1 MTDILCKWL
10 NDELSI
16 TQQVDQVT
24 FAREFASGYL
34 IGEVLNKYQ
43 LQNDFDQFS
52 QSKTADSKLNNFT
65 RIEPVLHLLGIPFDT
80 NVARDVMTEKHGVAT
95 RLMYQLYVALNNK
108 KKANLTGV
116 AMETMRPAAP
126 AKLNAVESGIYKERL
141 KHATPRQTDL
151 NLEALVQT
159 FHEKQIE
166 MEQVAFADRFREQE
180 RIKQQQQDQRR
191 ALLARSQRLREKQ
204 SEIVAKI
211 QAATV
216 NIPKPPPEQTAKA
229 IQRRRE
235 LRRRRE
241 ATETVEAISQFEDK
255 MKMILPPS
263 KDDEGEVIDV
273 QYILTRDEDRLL
285 DAIELIKPASNDD
298 YIGKIRKR
306 LQEDESA
313 RAEREKRR
321 RKVLVDQMKAHEAQE
336 EARREEMLVNRLM
349 RQSQQERRI
358 AVQLLQARHEKE
370 VIRKNRII
378 REKQYE
384 DRRLKDFVDALNREA
399 EMARLAKLEYE
410 EQTKKDQELHD
421 KIAAERAEAR
431 YTKHYESCNEVVNQL
446 VDFACKVA
454 EYRELT
460 EKLVPAKL
468 MRDWKSL
475 FVSGKPLYEQAPPPE
490 STEPSPEQILEEER
504 QALLDEGDFTE
515 YKTMTGEWQPPE
527 AGEVI
532 QPPKDNPIT
541 GHVIQRLFNMV
552 SPPTPPPPPP
562 EFPPFPIRAC
572 VLGKVFS
579 GKSSIVQQLA
589 KEHRL
594 QVLDVDTLVSEA
606 VQAHENGETM
616 AVQDKKKSN
625 KVKKEPEVEEKAP
638 ETSDQTPQPQ
648 GITINIRAPTGEG
661 SVTLPETQPEVA
673 PTPSDNPTEEAPKTE
688 SDQTAPPATE
698 APPPEPT
705 PPSPV
710 KRTKSKGPKDKKQ
723 VPTPKA
729 KLGAKALKY
738 LKKGQPVDDQVIVD
752 ILIETIRW
760 IPEETGWII
769 DGFPTNLYQAKVLEK
784 ALTGFAAGDKKDDKT
799 GKMKRSNLVKDPRPP
814 PPPAEPASGLD
825 VVVSF
830 DVPDELCLK
839 RAAGRLYGVQANEQY
854 HQEFNPPPEGS
865 MTGVGKQEL
874 VVPVQDKSHDQ
885 DQIQQRI
892 TKYLDSWP
900 KVEKWY
906 NKFGVLAHVDASA
919 EMRTVYLEVEKV
931 LEDTLAKLQGIG
943 QEPEPAPLEPVEE
956 KKEEPPAPP
965 PEPPKE
971 EPPVEEKTSRS
982 SSRKG
987 SGKKSRPSS
996 SRSKSPKSPKDKDK
1010 KGRDKSSSPKRSA
1023 SSKKSEAG
1031 SKKGSRGSS
1040 PKSKKGSGKK
1050 GKTPEPEPEPEPQEP
1065 TGPPPPEPG
1074 SEEWEFVDLPLEK
1087 ELAEVLA
1094 KYWEN
1099 VEKTY
1104 VGNSKYVFRK
1114 LREER
1119 ENIYRYFYQIKKDYL
1134 SYLRRPDNK
1143 QVYVNQ
1149 WQKEYN
1155 DVPDDMREDEETK
1168 AELHQRVD
1176 DLRVKLWDICD
1187 ERKAQAEKERQAI
1200 IDDGW
1205 LDDHLGLLSNFYLT
1219 QMQAEVDRYQD
1230 TVRMLKDYYKGMDGH
1245 YPEELNANFAR
1256 LPLIELPVER
1266 AESPDKSES
1275 ETASN
1280 PPPAEE
1286 RRDSAKSDRP
1296 KSSRSKSGRSKSP
1309 KSPKERKSR
1318 TPSAKKR
1325 DKSKEKKESTEQV
1338 PTDETGKKKIPLVPR
1353 RPVSPDPDSKA
1364 AGAGKDKKDKKPGKK
1379 DDGGTESPAP
1389 PMDPD
1394 EKLLFDGYQSGVN
1407 ALATILQSEFA
1418 AKEAEEEA
1426 ERKREEEM
1434 EREKAAAA
1442 QKAAAGNKKGGKKG
1456 KSRSPS
1462 PKKKKDDSAS
1472 TPTPPSSEEM
1482 SEEERLKKKQKER
1495 MREEYYF
1502 AIQGEETAAKKRLE
1516 LIKVHGI
1523 GVLQDLKAKA
1533 DNTYKE
1539 MNDWLGARFL
1549 KEMESIDHMSETIR
1563 FAIEKRQKLK
1573 QELVLQ
1579 QEDFLVNTELKVL
1592 RSPSPAPPPV
1602 VEEVVTPEQ
1611 FSVSQLLNLYQQFT
1625 ATAPTGVMSKQSFV
1639 ETFENMVSVSFG
1651 MEQLPDIWMNISPQ
1665 QVQEIANGLSA
1676 NVEYVDW
1683 RRFLI
1688 AVAQPLPSPTQT
1700 ELLETLQKFREMDQK
1715 STGFVTREQYDRMD
1729 IWFGCKSSKGGEF
1742 DRSAKLK
1749 AALFDFF
1756 ADHSKT
1762 PPVMN
1767 YVSMLMY
1774 FSASS
1779 NSSEGFLRAL
1789 SVASGTHMPRLPR
1802 NEVRAPSRSDSN
1814 PDIVEDHSPSPP
1826 VPTDIPE
1833 DAINARVPLDAL
1845 YQVLHHGENAS
1856 GDSHRFS
1863 VSADPEDATSKEK
1876 LSSVYQELGSDN
1888 LEPLPYKVLVEHPL
1902 IQDVMAA
1909 CQTFKSLDIR
1919 GILNN
1924 PTQDMDIHSTKTME

>member
-10 NDELSI
+10 NDELTI
-16 TQQVDQVT
+16 TQQVDQVN

-108 KKANLTGV
+108 KKSNLTGV

-166 MEQVAFADRFREQE
+166 MEKVAFADRFREQE
-180 RIKQQQQDQRR
+180 RIKQQQQDQRKS
-191 ALLARSQRLREKQ
+191 LLARSQRLREKQ

-211 QAATV
+211 QERAATV

-235 LRRRRE
+235 LRRRKE
-241 ATETVEAISQFEDK
+241 AGETVDAITEFEEK

-263 KDDEGEVIDV
+263 KDDDGEAIDV

-446 VDFACKVA
+446 VDFTCKVA

-468 MRDWKSL
+468 MRDWTAL
-475 FVSGKPLYEQAPPPE
+475 FISGKPLYEQAPPPE

-504 QALLDEGDFTE
+504 QALLDEGDFSE

-527 AGEVI
+527 GSEVT
-532 QPPKDNPIT
+532 QPPRDNPIT

-572 VLGKVFS
+572 VVGKVFS
-579 GKSSIVQQLA
+579 GKSTIIQQLA

-594 QVLDVDTLVSEA
+594 KVLDVDALVSEA

-616 AVQDKKKSN
+616 IVQ
-625 KVKKEPEVEEKAP
+625 EQETEEKVP
-638 ETSDQTPQPQ
+638 ESSPSDQPAESQ
-648 GITINIRAPTGEG
+648 AG
-661 SVTLPETQPEVA
+661 SVP
-673 PTPSDNPTEEAPKTE
+673 PSDTQTEETGPTAA
-688 SDQTAPPATE
+688 SDQTAPPPAITE
-698 APPPEPT
+698 APT
-705 PPSPV
+705 PAPASPV
-710 KRTKSKGPKDKKQ
+710 KRSKSKLKEKKQ
-723 VPTPKA
+723 VTDEPEPTPKA

-784 ALTGFAAGDKKDDKT
+784 ALTGFSAGDKKDDKSS
-799 GKMKRSNLVKDPRPP
+799 GKMKRSNLVKDPRPT
-814 PPPAEPASGLD
+814 PPPADPASGLD
-825 VVVSF
+825 VVINF
-830 DVPDELCLK
+830 EVPDELCLK
-839 RAAGRLYGVQANEQY
+839 RSAGRLLALQANEQY
-854 HQEFNPPPEGS
+854 HQEFKPPPEGS
-865 MTGVGKQEL
+865 MTGVGRQEQ
-874 VVPVQDKSHDQ
+874 VIPVQDMSHDQ

-892 TKYLDSWP
+892 TRYLDSWP
-900 KVEKWY
+900 KIEKWY
-906 NKFGVLAHVDASA
+906 NKFGVLTTVDAA
-919 EMRTVYLEVEKV
+919 QGMQTVYLEVEKI

-943 QEPEPAPLEPVEE
+943 QEPEPVPEPLVEE
-956 KKEEPPAPP
+956 KKEEPPPPP

-971 EPPVEEKTSRS
+971 EAPPEEKGSRS

-996 SRSKSPKSPKDKDK
+996 SRSKSPKDK
-1010 KGRDKSSSPKRSA
+1010 KGRDKSGSPKRSA

-1040 PKSKKGSGKK
+1040 PKSKKSSGKK
-1050 GKTPEPEPEPEPQEP
+1050 RKTPEPEPEPEPQEP

-1087 ELAEVLA
+1087 DLAEVLA

-1104 VGNSKYVFRK
+1104 VGNSKHVFRK
-1114 LREER
+1114 LRDER

-1134 SYLRRPDNK
+1134 AYLRRPDNK

-1155 DVPDDMREDEETK
+1155 EVPDDMRDDEETK

-1205 LDDHLGLLSNFYLT
+1205 LDDHLGLLSNHYLT
-1219 QMQAEVDRYQD
+1219 QMQGEVDRYQD
-1230 TVRMLKDYYKGMDGH
+1230 TVRMLRDYYKGMDGH
-1245 YPEELNANFAR
+1245 YPEELNANYTR
-1256 LPLIELPVER
+1256 IPLIELPVER

-1286 RRDSAKSDRP
+1286 GRDSAKSDRP

-1309 KSPKERKSR
+1309 KSPKSPKERKSR
-1318 TPSAKKR
+1318 SPSAKKR
-1325 DKSKEKKESTEQV
+1325 DKSKEKKEAAEQT
-1338 PTDETGKKKIPLVPR
+1338 PADESGKKKIPLVPR

-1379 DDGGTESPAP
+1379 DDGGPESPAP

-1394 EKLLFDGYQSGVN
+1394 EKLLYDGFQSGTN
-1407 ALATILQSEFA
+1407 ALATILQNELA
-1418 AKEAEEEA
+1418 AREAEEEA
-1426 ERKREEEM
+1426 ERKRDEER

-1462 PKKKKDDSAS
+1462 PKKKKDDAAS
-1472 TPTPPSSEEM
+1472 TPTPSSTEEM
-1482 SEEERLKKKQKER
+1482 SEEEKQKKELRER
-1495 MREEYYF
+1495 MRQEYYF
-1502 AIQGEETAAKKRLE
+1502 AIQEEETAAKKRLE
-1516 LIKVHGI
+1516 LIKVQGI
-1523 GVLQDLKAKA
+1523 NVLQDLKSKA

-1539 MNDWLGARFL
+1539 MIDWLGARFL
-1549 KEMESIDHMSETIR
+1549 KEMESIDQMSEAIR

-1579 QEDFLVNTELKVL
+1579 QEDFLINTELKVL
-1592 RSPSPAPPPV
+1592 RSPSPEPPPV
-1602 VEEVVTPEQ
+1602 IQEVVLPEQ
-1611 FSVSQLLNLYQQFT
+1611 FTVSQLLNLYQQFT

-1639 ETFENMVSVSFG
+1639 ETFENMVSVAFG

-1676 NVEYVDW
+1676 NAEYVDW

-1688 AVAQPLPSPTQT
+1688 AIAQPLPSPTQT
-1700 ELLETLQKFREMDQK
+1700 ELLETLQKFKEMDQK
-1715 STGFVTREQYDRMD
+1715 STGCVTREQYDRMD
-1729 IWFGCKSSKGGEF
+1729 IWFGNQSSSSEEF
-1742 DRSAKLK
+1742 DRASKLK

-1767 YVSMLMY
+1767 YISMLMY
-1774 FSASS
+1774 FSASC
-1779 NSSEGFLRAL
+1779 NANEGFLRAL

-1802 NEVRAPSRSDSN
+1802 PDTRAMSRSDSN
-1814 PDIVEDHSPSPP
+1814 PDIMEDHSPSPP

-1833 DAINARVPLDAL
+1833 DAVNAKVPLDAL

-1863 VSADPEDATSKEK
+1863 VSADPEDATSREK

-1888 LEPLPYKVLVEHPL
+1888 VEPLPFKVLVEHPL

-1909 CQTFKSLDIR
+1909 CQTYKALDIR

-1924 PTQDMDIHSTKTME
+1924 PAPDIDIHSTKTME

>member
-10 NDELSI
+10 NDELTI
-16 TQQVDQVT
+16 TQQVDQVN

-108 KKANLTGV
+108 KKSNLTGV

-166 MEQVAFADRFREQE
+166 MEKVAFADRFREQE
-180 RIKQQQQDQRR
+180 RIKQQQQDQRKS
-191 ALLARSQRLREKQ
+191 LLARSQRLREKQ

-235 LRRRRE
+235 LRRRKE
-241 ATETVEAISQFEDK
+241 AGETVDAITEFEEK

-263 KDDEGEVIDV
+263 KDDDGEAIDV

-446 VDFACKVA
+446 VDFTCKVA

-468 MRDWKSL
+468 MRDWTAL
-475 FVSGKPLYEQAPPPE
+475 FISGKPLYEQAPPPE

-504 QALLDEGDFTE
+504 QALLDEGDFSE

-527 AGEVI
+527 GSEVT
-532 QPPKDNPIT
+532 QPPRDNPIT

-572 VLGKVFS
+572 VVGKVFS
-579 GKSSIVQQLA
+579 GKSTIIQQLA

-594 QVLDVDTLVSEA
+594 KVLDVDALVSEA

-616 AVQDKKKSN
+616 IVQDKKTKSN
-625 KVKKEPEVEEKAP
+625 KVKKVSTLILLVPYI
-638 ETSDQTPQPQ
+638 TTYHQLHRSDLKKSQ
-648 GITINIRAPTGEG
+648 AG
-661 SVTLPETQPEVA
+661 SVP
-673 PTPSDNPTEEAPKTE
+673 PSDTQTEETGPTAA
-688 SDQTAPPATE
+688 SDQTAPPPAITE
-698 APPPEPT
+698 APT
-705 PPSPV
+705 PAPASPV
-710 KRTKSKGPKDKKQ
+710 KRSKSKLKEKKQ

-784 ALTGFAAGDKKDDKT
+784 ALTGFSAGDKKDDKSS
-799 GKMKRSNLVKDPRPP
+799 GKMKRSNLVKDPRPT
-814 PPPAEPASGLD
+814 PPPADPASGLD
-825 VVVSF
+825 VVINF
-830 DVPDELCLK
+830 EVPDELCLK
-839 RAAGRLYGVQANEQY
+839 RSAGRLLALQANEQY
-854 HQEFNPPPEGS
+854 HQEFKPPPEGS
-865 MTGVGKQEL
+865 MTGVGRQEQ
-874 VVPVQDKSHDQ
+874 VIPVQDMSHDQ

-892 TKYLDSWP
+892 TRYLDSWP
-900 KVEKWY
+900 KIEKWY
-906 NKFGVLAHVDASA
+906 NKFGVLTTVDAA
-919 EMRTVYLEVEKV
+919 QGMQTVYLEVEKI

-943 QEPEPAPLEPVEE
+943 QEPEPVPEPLVEE
-956 KKEEPPAPP
+956 KKEEPPPPP

-971 EPPVEEKTSRS
+971 EAPPEEKGSRS

-996 SRSKSPKSPKDKDK
+996 SRSKSPKDK
-1010 KGRDKSSSPKRSA
+1010 KGRDKSGSPKRSA

-1040 PKSKKGSGKK
+1040 PKSKKSSGKK
-1050 GKTPEPEPEPEPQEP
+1050 RKTPEPEPEPEPQEP

-1087 ELAEVLA
+1087 DLAEVLA

-1104 VGNSKYVFRK
+1104 VGNSKHVFRK
-1114 LREER
+1114 LRDER

-1134 SYLRRPDNK
+1134 AYLRRPDNK

-1149 WQKEYN
+1149 WQK
-1155 DVPDDMREDEETK
+1155 
-1168 AELHQRVD
+1168 
-1176 DLRVKLWDICD
+1176 
-1187 ERKAQAEKERQAI
+1187 
-1200 IDDGW
+1200 
-1205 LDDHLGLLSNFYLT
+1205 
-1219 QMQAEVDRYQD
+1219 
-1230 TVRMLKDYYKGMDGH
+1230 
-1245 YPEELNANFAR
+1245 
-1256 LPLIELPVER
+1256 LPVER

-1286 RRDSAKSDRP
+1286 GRDSAKSDRP

-1309 KSPKERKSR
+1309 KSPKSPKERKSR
-1318 TPSAKKR
+1318 SPSAKKR
-1325 DKSKEKKESTEQV
+1325 DKSKEKKEAAEQT
-1338 PTDETGKKKIPLVPR
+1338 PADESGKKKIPLVPR

-1379 DDGGTESPAP
+1379 DDGGPESPAP

-1394 EKLLFDGYQSGVN
+1394 EKLLYDGFQSGTN
-1407 ALATILQSEFA
+1407 ALATILQNELA
-1418 AKEAEEEA
+1418 AREAEEEA
-1426 ERKREEEM
+1426 ERKRDEER

-1462 PKKKKDDSAS
+1462 PKKKKDDAAS
-1472 TPTPPSSEEM
+1472 TPTPSSTEEM
-1482 SEEERLKKKQKER
+1482 SEEEKQKKELRER
-1495 MREEYYF
+1495 MRQEYYF
-1502 AIQGEETAAKKRLE
+1502 AIQEEETAAKKRLE
-1516 LIKVHGI
+1516 LIKVQGI
-1523 GVLQDLKAKA
+1523 NVLQDLKSKA

-1539 MNDWLGARFL
+1539 MIDWLGARFL
-1549 KEMESIDHMSETIR
+1549 KEMESIDQMSEAIR

-1579 QEDFLVNTELKVL
+1579 QEDFLINTELKVL
-1592 RSPSPAPPPV
+1592 RSPSPEPPPV
-1602 VEEVVTPEQ
+1602 IQEVVLPEQ
-1611 FSVSQLLNLYQQFT
+1611 FTVSQLLNLYQQFT

-1639 ETFENMVSVSFG
+1639 ETFENMVSVAFG

-1676 NVEYVDW
+1676 NAEYVDW

-1688 AVAQPLPSPTQT
+1688 AIAQPLPSPTQT
-1700 ELLETLQKFREMDQK
+1700 ELLETLQKFKEMDQK
-1715 STGFVTREQYDRMD
+1715 STGCVTREQYDRMD
-1729 IWFGCKSSKGGEF
+1729 IWFGNQSSSSEEF
-1742 DRSAKLK
+1742 DRASKLK

-1767 YVSMLMY
+1767 YISMLMY
-1774 FSASS
+1774 FSASC
-1779 NSSEGFLRAL
+1779 NANEGFLRAL

-1802 NEVRAPSRSDSN
+1802 PDTRAMSRSDSN
-1814 PDIVEDHSPSPP
+1814 PDIMEDHSPSPP

-1833 DAINARVPLDAL
+1833 DAVNAKVPLDAL

-1863 VSADPEDATSKEK
+1863 VSADPEDATSREK

-1888 LEPLPYKVLVEHPL
+1888 VEPLPFKVLVEHPL

-1909 CQTFKSLDIR
+1909 CQTYKALDIR

-1924 PTQDMDIHSTKTME
+1924 PAPDIDIHSTKTME

>member
-10 NDELSI
+10 NDELNI
-16 TQQVDQVT
+16 TQQVDQVN
-24 FAREFASGYL
+24 FAREFASGFL

-166 MEQVAFADRFREQE
+166 MEKVAFADRFREQE
-180 RIKQQQQDQRR
+180 RIKHQQQDQRR
-191 ALLARSQRLREKQ
+191 ALMARSQRLREKQ

-241 ATETVEAISQFEDK
+241 ATETVEAITQFEEK

-370 VIRKNRII
+370 IIRKNRII

-446 VDFACKVA
+446 VDFTCKVA

-460 EKLVPAKL
+460 EGLVPAKL
-468 MRDWKSL
+468 MRDWKAL
-475 FVSGKPLYEQAPPPE
+475 FVSGKPLYEQVPPPE

-504 QALLDEGDFTE
+504 QALLDEGDFSE

-527 AGEVI
+527 GSEVT
-532 QPPKDNPIT
+532 QPPRDNPIT

-572 VLGKVFS
+572 VVGKVFS
-579 GKSSIVQQLA
+579 GKSSVVAQLA

-594 QVLDVDTLVSEA
+594 RVLDVDTLVSEA

-625 KVKKEPEVEEKAP
+625 KVKKEPEAEEKVP
-638 ETSDQTPQPQ
+638 ELSTLDQPA

-661 SVTLPETQPEVA
+661 SNIV
-673 PTPSDNPTEEAPKTE
+673 PSESQTGSVPPSEPQTDEAPPKAEPQEETV
-688 SDQTAPPATE
+688 APPAPAV
-698 APPPEPT
+698 APDPAPA
-705 PPSPV
+705 SPI
-710 KRTKSKGPKDKKQ
+710 KRSKSKLKEKKQ

-738 LKKGQPVDDQVIVD
+738 LKKGQPIDDQVIVD
-752 ILIETIRW
+752 TLIETIRW
-760 IPEETGWII
+760 IPEDTGWII

-784 ALTGFAAGDKKDDKT
+784 ALTGFSAGEKKDDKSA
-799 GKMKRSNLVKDPRPP
+799 GKMKKSNLVKDPRPT
-814 PPPAEPASGLD
+814 PPPADPASGLD
-825 VVVSF
+825 VVINF
-830 DVPDELCLK
+830 EVPDDLCLK
-839 RAAGRLYGVQANEQY
+839 RSAGRLFGLQANEEY
-854 HQEFNPPPEGS
+854 HQEFKPPPEGS
-865 MTGVGKQEL
+865 MTGVGRQEQ
-874 VVPVQDKSHDQ
+874 VVPVQDQAHDQ

-892 TKYLDSWP
+892 TRYLDSWP
-900 KVEKWY
+900 KIEKWY
-906 NKFGVLAHVDASA
+906 NKFGVLTTVDASQ
-919 EMRTVYLEVEKV
+919 EMRTVYLEVEKI

-943 QEPEPAPLEPVEE
+943 QEPEPVPVQVEE
-956 KKEEPPAPP
+956 KKEEPPPPP

-971 EPPVEEKTSRS
+971 ETPPEEKSSRP

-996 SRSKSPKSPKDKDK
+996 SRSKSPKDKDK
-1010 KGRDKSSSPKRSA
+1010 KGRDKSGSPKRSA

-1050 GKTPEPEPEPEPQEP
+1050 RKTPEPEPEPEPQEP

-1074 SEEWEFVDLPLEK
+1074 SEEWDFVDLPLEK

-1099 VEKTY
+1099 VEQTY
-1104 VGNSKYVFRK
+1104 VGNSKHVFRK
-1114 LREER
+1114 LRDER
-1119 ENIYRYFYQIKKDYL
+1119 ENIYRYFFQIKKDYL

-1155 DVPDDMREDEETK
+1155 EVPDDMRDDEETK

-1205 LDDHLGLLSNFYLT
+1205 LDDHLGLLSNHYLT

-1245 YPEELNANFAR
+1245 YPEELNTNFSR
-1256 LPLIELPVER
+1256 IPLIELPVER

-1286 RRDSAKSDRP
+1286 GRDSAKSDRP

-1318 TPSAKKR
+1318 SPSAKKR
-1325 DKSKEKKESTEQV
+1325 DKSKEKKEPTEQTQV
-1338 PTDETGKKKIPLVPR
+1338 DESGKKKIPLVPR

-1364 AGAGKDKKDKKPGKK
+1364 AGASKDKKDKKPGKK
-1379 DDGGTESPAP
+1379 DDGGPESPAP

-1394 EKLLFDGYQSGVN
+1394 EKLLYDGFQSGAN
-1407 ALATILQSEFA
+1407 ALSTILQNEFA
-1418 AKEAEEEA
+1418 AREAEEEA
-1426 ERKREEEM
+1426 ERKREEER

-1442 QKAAAGNKKGGKKG
+1442 QKAAAGNKKGAKKG

-1462 PKKKKDDSAS
+1462 PKKKKDDAAS
-1472 TPTPPSSEEM
+1472 TPTPSQSEEL
-1482 SEEERLKKKQKER
+1482 SEEDKQKKEVRER
-1495 MREEYYF
+1495 MRQEFYF
-1502 AIQGEETAAKKRLE
+1502 AIQEEETAAKKRLE
-1516 LIKVHGI
+1516 LIKAQGI
-1523 GVLQDLKAKA
+1523 NVLQDLKSKA

-1549 KEMESIDHMSETIR
+1549 KEMESIDQMSEAIR

-1579 QEDFLVNTELKVL
+1579 QEDFLINTELKVL

-1602 VEEVVTPEQ
+1602 VQEVVLPEQ
-1611 FSVSQLLNLYQQFT
+1611 FTVSQLLNLYQQFT

-1639 ETFENMVSVSFG
+1639 ETFENMVSVAFG
-1651 MEQLPDIWMNISPQ
+1651 MEQLPDVWMNISPQ
-1665 QVQEIANGLSA
+1665 QVQEIASGLSA
-1676 NVEYVDW
+1676 NAEYVDW

-1700 ELLETLQKFREMDQK
+1700 ELLETLQRFRDMDQK
-1715 STGFVTREQYDRMD
+1715 STGCVTREQYDRMD
-1729 IWFGCKSSKGGEF
+1729 IWFGGQSSSSGEF
-1742 DRSAKLK
+1742 DRAAKLK
-1749 AALFDFF
+1749 GALFDFF

-1767 YVSMLMY
+1767 YISMLMY
-1774 FSASS
+1774 FSASC
-1779 NSSEGFLRAL
+1779 NANEGFLRAL
-1789 SVASGTHMPRLPR
+1789 SVTSGTHMPRLPR
-1802 NEVRAPSRSDSN
+1802 PDTRAMSRTDSN
-1814 PDIVEDHSPSPP
+1814 PDIMEDHSPSPP

-1833 DAINARVPLDAL
+1833 GAINAKVPLDAL

-1876 LSSVYQELGSDN
+1876 LASVYQELGSED
-1888 LEPLPYKVLVEHPL
+1888 LEPLPFKVLVEHPL

-1909 CQTFKSLDIR
+1909 CQTFKALDIR

-1924 PTQDMDIHSTKTME
+1924 PAHDMDIHSTKTME

>member
-10 NDELSI
+10 NDELTIS
-16 TQQVDQVT
+16 QQVDQVN

-108 KKANLTGV
+108 KKSNLTGV

-166 MEQVAFADRFREQE
+166 MEKVAFADRFREQE
-180 RIKQQQQDQRR
+180 RIKQQQQDQRKS
-191 ALLARSQRLREKQ
+191 LLARSQRLREKQ

-235 LRRRRE
+235 LRRRKE
-241 ATETVEAISQFEDK
+241 AGETVDAITEFEEK

-263 KDDEGEVIDV
+263 KDDDGEAIDV

-446 VDFACKVA
+446 VDFTCKVA

-468 MRDWKSL
+468 MRDWTAL
-475 FVSGKPLYEQAPPPE
+475 FISGKPLYEQAPPPE

-504 QALLDEGDFTE
+504 QALLDEGDFSE

-527 AGEVI
+527 GSEVT
-532 QPPKDNPIT
+532 QPPRDNPIT

-572 VLGKVFS
+572 VVGKVFS
-579 GKSSIVQQLA
+579 GKSTIIQQLA

-594 QVLDVDTLVSEA
+594 KVLDVDALVSEA

-616 AVQDKKKSN
+616 IVQ
-625 KVKKEPEVEEKAP
+625 EQETEEKVP
-638 ETSDQTPQPQ
+638 ESSPSDQPAESQ
-648 GITINIRAPTGEG
+648 AG
-661 SVTLPETQPEVA
+661 SVP
-673 PTPSDNPTEEAPKTE
+673 PSDTQTEETGPTAA
-688 SDQTAPPATE
+688 SDQTAPPPATTE
-698 APPPEPT
+698 APT
-705 PPSPV
+705 PAPASPV
-710 KRTKSKGPKDKKQ
+710 KRSKSKLKEKKQ
-723 VPTPKA
+723 VTDEPEPTPKA

-784 ALTGFAAGDKKDDKT
+784 ALTGFSAGDKKDDKSS
-799 GKMKRSNLVKDPRPP
+799 GKMKRSNLVKDPRPT
-814 PPPAEPASGLD
+814 PPPADPASGLD
-825 VVVSF
+825 VVINF
-830 DVPDELCLK
+830 EVPDELCLK
-839 RAAGRLYGVQANEQY
+839 RSAGRLLALQANEQY
-854 HQEFNPPPEGS
+854 HQEFKPPPEGS
-865 MTGVGKQEL
+865 MTGVGRQEQ
-874 VVPVQDKSHDQ
+874 VIPVQDMSHDQ

-892 TKYLDSWP
+892 TRYLDSWP
-900 KVEKWY
+900 KIEKWY
-906 NKFGVLAHVDASA
+906 NKFGVLTTVDAA
-919 EMRTVYLEVEKV
+919 QGMQTVYLEVEKI

-943 QEPEPAPLEPVEE
+943 QEPEPVPEPPVEE
-956 KKEEPPAPP
+956 KKEEPPPPP

-971 EPPVEEKTSRS
+971 EPPEEKGSRS

-996 SRSKSPKSPKDKDK
+996 SRSKSPKDK
-1010 KGRDKSSSPKRSA
+1010 KGRDKSGSPKRSA

-1040 PKSKKGSGKK
+1040 PKSKKSSGKK
-1050 GKTPEPEPEPEPQEP
+1050 RKTPEPEPEPEPQEP

-1087 ELAEVLA
+1087 DLAEVLA

-1104 VGNSKYVFRK
+1104 VGNSKHVFRK
-1114 LREER
+1114 LRDER

-1134 SYLRRPDNK
+1134 AYLRRPDNK

-1155 DVPDDMREDEETK
+1155 EVPDDMRDDEETK

-1205 LDDHLGLLSNFYLT
+1205 LDDHLGLLSNHYLT
-1219 QMQAEVDRYQD
+1219 QMQGEVDRYQD
-1230 TVRMLKDYYKGMDGH
+1230 TVRMLRDYYKGMDGH
-1245 YPEELNANFAR
+1245 YPEELNANYTR
-1256 LPLIELPVER
+1256 IPLIELPVER

-1286 RRDSAKSDRP
+1286 GRDSAKSDRP

-1309 KSPKERKSR
+1309 KSPKSPKERKSR
-1318 TPSAKKR
+1318 SPSAKKR
-1325 DKSKEKKESTEQV
+1325 DKSKEKKEAAEQA
-1338 PTDETGKKKIPLVPR
+1338 PADESGKKKIPLVPR

-1379 DDGGTESPAP
+1379 DDGGPESPAP

-1394 EKLLFDGYQSGVN
+1394 EKLLYDGFQSGTN
-1407 ALATILQSEFA
+1407 ALATILQNELA
-1418 AKEAEEEA
+1418 AREAEEEA
-1426 ERKREEEM
+1426 ERKRDEER

-1462 PKKKKDDSAS
+1462 PKKKKDDAAS
-1472 TPTPPSSEEM
+1472 TPTPSSTEEM
-1482 SEEERLKKKQKER
+1482 SEEEKQKKELRER
-1495 MREEYYF
+1495 MRQEYYF
-1502 AIQGEETAAKKRLE
+1502 AIQEEETAAKKRLE
-1516 LIKVHGI
+1516 LIKVQGI
-1523 GVLQDLKAKA
+1523 NVLQDLKSKA

-1539 MNDWLGARFL
+1539 MIDWLGARFL
-1549 KEMESIDHMSETIR
+1549 KEMESIDQMSEAIR

-1579 QEDFLVNTELKVL
+1579 QEDFLINTELKVL
-1592 RSPSPAPPPV
+1592 RSPSPEPPPV
-1602 VEEVVTPEQ
+1602 IQEVVLPEQ
-1611 FSVSQLLNLYQQFT
+1611 FTVSQLLNLYQQFT

-1639 ETFENMVSVSFG
+1639 ETFENMVSVAFG

-1676 NVEYVDW
+1676 NAEYVDW

-1688 AVAQPLPSPTQT
+1688 AIAQPLPSPTQT
-1700 ELLETLQKFREMDQK
+1700 ELLETLQKFKEMDQK
-1715 STGFVTREQYDRMD
+1715 STGCVTREQYDRMD
-1729 IWFGCKSSKGGEF
+1729 IWFGNQSSSSEEF
-1742 DRSAKLK
+1742 DRASKLK

-1767 YVSMLMY
+1767 YISMLMY
-1774 FSASS
+1774 FSASC
-1779 NSSEGFLRAL
+1779 NANEGFLRAL

-1802 NEVRAPSRSDSN
+1802 PDTRAMSRSDSN
-1814 PDIVEDHSPSPP
+1814 PDIMEDHSPSPP

-1833 DAINARVPLDAL
+1833 DAVNAKVPLDAL

-1863 VSADPEDATSKEK
+1863 VSADPEDATSREK

-1888 LEPLPYKVLVEHPL
+1888 VEPLPFKVLVEHPL

-1909 CQTFKSLDIR
+1909 CQTYKALDIR

-1924 PTQDMDIHSTKTME
+1924 PAPDIDIHSTKTME

>member
-10 NDELSI
+10 NDELTIS
-16 TQQVDQVT
+16 QQVDQVN

-108 KKANLTGV
+108 KKSNLTGV

-166 MEQVAFADRFREQE
+166 MEKVAFADRFREQE
-180 RIKQQQQDQRR
+180 RIKQQQQDQRKS
-191 ALLARSQRLREKQ
+191 LLARSQRLREKQ

-235 LRRRRE
+235 LRRRKE
-241 ATETVEAISQFEDK
+241 AGETVDAITEFEEK

-263 KDDEGEVIDV
+263 KDDDGEAIDV

-446 VDFACKVA
+446 VDFTCKVA

-468 MRDWKSL
+468 MRDWTAL
-475 FVSGKPLYEQAPPPE
+475 FISGKPLYEQAPPPE

-504 QALLDEGDFTE
+504 QALLDEGDFSE

-527 AGEVI
+527 GSEVT
-532 QPPKDNPIT
+532 QPPRDNPIT

-572 VLGKVFS
+572 VVGKVFS
-579 GKSSIVQQLA
+579 GKSTIVQQLA

-594 QVLDVDTLVSEA
+594 KVLDVDALVSEA

-616 AVQDKKKSN
+616 IVQ
-625 KVKKEPEVEEKAP
+625 EQETEEKVP
-638 ETSDQTPQPQ
+638 ESSPSDQPAESQ
-648 GITINIRAPTGEG
+648 AG
-661 SVTLPETQPEVA
+661 SVP
-673 PTPSDNPTEEAPKTE
+673 PSDTQTEETGPTAA
-688 SDQTAPPATE
+688 SDQTAPPPATTE
-698 APPPEPT
+698 APT
-705 PPSPV
+705 PAPASPV
-710 KRTKSKGPKDKKQ
+710 KRSKSKLKEKKQ

-784 ALTGFAAGDKKDDKT
+784 ALTGFSAGDKKDDKSS
-799 GKMKRSNLVKDPRPP
+799 GKMKRSNLVKDPRPT
-814 PPPAEPASGLD
+814 PPPADPASGLD
-825 VVVSF
+825 VVINF
-830 DVPDELCLK
+830 EVPDELCLK
-839 RAAGRLYGVQANEQY
+839 RSAGRLLALQANEQY
-854 HQEFNPPPEGS
+854 HQEFKPPPEGS
-865 MTGVGKQEL
+865 MTGVGRQEQ
-874 VVPVQDKSHDQ
+874 VIPVQDMSHDQ

-892 TKYLDSWP
+892 TRYLDSWP
-900 KVEKWY
+900 KIEKWY
-906 NKFGVLAHVDASA
+906 NKFGVLTTVDAA
-919 EMRTVYLEVEKV
+919 QGMQTVYLEVEKI

-943 QEPEPAPLEPVEE
+943 QEPEPVPEPPVEE
-956 KKEEPPAPP
+956 KKEEPPPPP

-971 EPPVEEKTSRS
+971 EPPEEKGSRS

-996 SRSKSPKSPKDKDK
+996 SRSKSPKDK
-1010 KGRDKSSSPKRSA
+1010 KGRDKSGSPKRSA

-1040 PKSKKGSGKK
+1040 PKSKKSSGKK
-1050 GKTPEPEPEPEPQEP
+1050 RKTPEPEPEPETQEP

-1087 ELAEVLA
+1087 DLAEVLA

-1104 VGNSKYVFRK
+1104 VGNSKHVFRK
-1114 LREER
+1114 LRDER

-1134 SYLRRPDNK
+1134 AYLRRPDNK

-1155 DVPDDMREDEETK
+1155 EVPDDMRDDEETK

-1205 LDDHLGLLSNFYLT
+1205 LDDHLGLLSNHYLT
-1219 QMQAEVDRYQD
+1219 QMQGEVDRYQD
-1230 TVRMLKDYYKGMDGH
+1230 TVRMLRDYYKGMDGH
-1245 YPEELNANFAR
+1245 YPEELNANYTR
-1256 LPLIELPVER
+1256 IPLIELPVER

-1286 RRDSAKSDRP
+1286 GRDSAKSDRP

-1309 KSPKERKSR
+1309 KSPKSPKERKSR
-1318 TPSAKKR
+1318 SPSAKKR
-1325 DKSKEKKESTEQV
+1325 DKSKEKKEAVEQT
-1338 PTDETGKKKIPLVPR
+1338 PADESGKKKIPLVPR

-1379 DDGGTESPAP
+1379 DDGGPESPAP

-1394 EKLLFDGYQSGVN
+1394 EKLLYDGFQSGTN
-1407 ALATILQSEFA
+1407 ALATILQNELA
-1418 AKEAEEEA
+1418 AREAEEEA
-1426 ERKREEEM
+1426 ERKRDEER

-1442 QKAAAGNKKGGKKG
+1442 QKAATGNKKGGKKG

-1462 PKKKKDDSAS
+1462 PKKKKDDAAS
-1472 TPTPPSSEEM
+1472 TPTPSSTEEM
-1482 SEEERLKKKQKER
+1482 SEEEKQKKELRER
-1495 MREEYYF
+1495 MRQEYYF
-1502 AIQGEETAAKKRLE
+1502 AIQEEETAAKKRLE
-1516 LIKVHGI
+1516 LIKVQGI
-1523 GVLQDLKAKA
+1523 NVLQDLKSKA

-1539 MNDWLGARFL
+1539 MIDWLGARFL
-1549 KEMESIDHMSETIR
+1549 KEMESIDQMSEAIR

-1579 QEDFLVNTELKVL
+1579 QEDFLINTELKVL
-1592 RSPSPAPPPV
+1592 RSPSPEPPPV
-1602 VEEVVTPEQ
+1602 IQEVVLPEQ
-1611 FSVSQLLNLYQQFT
+1611 FTVSQLLNLYQQFT

-1639 ETFENMVSVSFG
+1639 ETFENMVSVAFG

-1676 NVEYVDW
+1676 NAEYVDW

-1688 AVAQPLPSPTQT
+1688 AIAQPLPSPTQT
-1700 ELLETLQKFREMDQK
+1700 ELLETLQKFKEMDQK
-1715 STGFVTREQYDRMD
+1715 STGCVTREQYDRMD
-1729 IWFGCKSSKGGEF
+1729 IWFGNQSSSSEEF
-1742 DRSAKLK
+1742 DRASKLK

-1767 YVSMLMY
+1767 YISMLMY
-1774 FSASS
+1774 FSASC
-1779 NSSEGFLRAL
+1779 NANEGFLRAL

-1802 NEVRAPSRSDSN
+1802 PDTRAMSRSDSN
-1814 PDIVEDHSPSPP
+1814 PDIMEDHSPSPP

-1833 DAINARVPLDAL
+1833 DAVNAKVPLDAL

-1863 VSADPEDATSKEK
+1863 VSADPEDATSREK

-1888 LEPLPYKVLVEHPL
+1888 VEPLPFKVLVEHPL

-1909 CQTFKSLDIR
+1909 CQTYKALDIR

-1924 PTQDMDIHSTKTME
+1924 PAPDIDIHSTKTME

>member
-10 NDELSI
+10 NDELTIS
-16 TQQVDQVT
+16 QQVDQVN

-108 KKANLTGV
+108 KKSNLTGV

-151 NLEALVQT
+151 NLDALVQT

-166 MEQVAFADRFREQE
+166 MEKVAFAERFREQE

-191 ALLARSQRLREKQ
+191 SLLARSQRLREKQ

-235 LRRRRE
+235 LRRRKE
-241 ATETVEAISQFEDK
+241 AAETVDAITEFEEK

-263 KDDEGEVIDV
+263 KDDDGEAIDV

-370 VIRKNRII
+370 IIRKNRII

-446 VDFACKVA
+446 VDFTCKVA

-468 MRDWKSL
+468 MRDWTAL
-475 FVSGKPLYEQAPPPE
+475 FISGKPLYEQAPPPE

-504 QALLDEGDFTE
+504 QALLDEGDFSE

-527 AGEVI
+527 GSEVA
-532 QPPKDNPIT
+532 QPPRDNPIT

-572 VLGKVFS
+572 VVGKVFS
-579 GKSSIVQQLA
+579 GKSTIVQQLA

-594 QVLDVDTLVSEA
+594 KVLDVDALVSEA

-616 AVQDKKKSN
+616 TVQEQETEDKVLESS
-625 KVKKEPEVEEKAP
+625 P
-638 ETSDQTPQPQ
+638 SDQPAVSQ
-648 GITINIRAPTGEG
+648 AG
-661 SVTLPETQPEVA
+661 SVP
-673 PTPSDNPTEEAPKTE
+673 PSDTQTEDTGTTAAP
-688 SDQTAPPATE
+688 DQTAPPPATTE
-698 APPPEPT
+698 VSPPAPA
-705 PPSPV
+705 SPV
-710 KRTKSKGPKDKKQ
+710 KRSKSKLKEKKQ

-784 ALTGFAAGDKKDDKT
+784 ALTGFSAGDKKDDKSS
-799 GKMKRSNLVKDPRPP
+799 GKMKRSNLVKDPRPT
-814 PPPAEPASGLD
+814 PPPADPASGLD
-825 VVVSF
+825 VVINF
-830 DVPDELCLK
+830 EVPDELCLK
-839 RAAGRLYGVQANEQY
+839 RSAGRLFALQANEQF
-854 HQEFNPPPEGS
+854 HQEFKPPPEGS
-865 MTGVGKQEL
+865 MTGVGRQEQ
-874 VVPVQDKSHDQ
+874 VVPVQDMSHDQ

-892 TKYLDSWP
+892 TRYLDSWP
-900 KVEKWY
+900 KIEKWY
-906 NKFGVLAHVDASA
+906 NKFGVLTTVDASQG
-919 EMRTVYLEVEKV
+919 MQTVYLEVEKI

-943 QEPEPAPLEPVEE
+943 QEPEPVPEPPVEE
-956 KKEEPPAPP
+956 KKEEPPPPP

-971 EPPVEEKTSRS
+971 ETPPEEKGSRS

-996 SRSKSPKSPKDKDK
+996 SRSKSPKDKDK
-1010 KGRDKSSSPKRSA
+1010 KGRDKSGSPKRSA

-1040 PKSKKGSGKK
+1040 PKSKKSSGKK
-1050 GKTPEPEPEPEPQEP
+1050 RKTPEPEPEPEPQEP

-1087 ELAEVLA
+1087 DLAEVLA

-1104 VGNSKYVFRK
+1104 VGNSKHVFRK
-1114 LREER
+1114 LRDER

-1134 SYLRRPDNK
+1134 AYLRRPDNK

-1155 DVPDDMREDEETK
+1155 EVPDDMRDDEETK

-1205 LDDHLGLLSNFYLT
+1205 LDDHLGLLSNHYLT

-1230 TVRMLKDYYKGMDGH
+1230 TVRMLRDYYKGMDGH
-1245 YPEELNANFAR
+1245 YPEELNANYSR
-1256 LPLIELPVER
+1256 IPLIELPVER

-1286 RRDSAKSDRP
+1286 GRDSAKSDRP

-1309 KSPKERKSR
+1309 KSPKSPKERKSR
-1318 TPSAKKR
+1318 SPSAKKR
-1325 DKSKEKKESTEQV
+1325 DKSKEKKESSEQT
-1338 PTDETGKKKIPLVPR
+1338 PADESGKKKIPLVPR

-1379 DDGGTESPAP
+1379 DDGGPESPAP

-1394 EKLLFDGYQSGVN
+1394 EKLLYDGFQSGTN
-1407 ALATILQSEFA
+1407 ALATILQNELA
-1418 AKEAEEEA
+1418 AREAEEEA
-1426 ERKREEEM
+1426 ERKRDEER

-1462 PKKKKDDSAS
+1462 PKKKKDDAAS
-1472 TPTPPSSEEM
+1472 TPTPSSTEEM
-1482 SEEERLKKKQKER
+1482 SEEEKQKKEVRER
-1495 MREEYYF
+1495 MRQEYYF
-1502 AIQGEETAAKKRLE
+1502 AIQEEETAAKKRLE
-1516 LIKVHGI
+1516 LIKVQGI
-1523 GVLQDLKAKA
+1523 NVLQDLKSKA

-1539 MNDWLGARFL
+1539 MIDWLGARFL
-1549 KEMESIDHMSETIR
+1549 KEMESIDQMSEAIR

-1579 QEDFLVNTELKVL
+1579 QEDFLINTELKVL
-1592 RSPSPAPPPV
+1592 RSPSPEPPPV
-1602 VEEVVTPEQ
+1602 VQEVVLPEQ
-1611 FSVSQLLNLYQQFT
+1611 FTVSQLLNLYQQFT

-1639 ETFENMVSVSFG
+1639 ETFENMVSVAFG

-1676 NVEYVDW
+1676 NAEYVDW

-1688 AVAQPLPSPTQT
+1688 AIAQPLPSPTQT
-1700 ELLETLQKFREMDQK
+1700 ELLETLQKFKEMDQK
-1715 STGFVTREQYDRMD
+1715 STGCVTREQYDRMD
-1729 IWFGCKSSKGGEF
+1729 IWFGNQSSRSEEF
-1742 DRSAKLK
+1742 DRAAKLK

-1767 YVSMLMY
+1767 YISMLMY
-1774 FSASS
+1774 FSASC
-1779 NSSEGFLRAL
+1779 NANEGFLRAL

-1802 NEVRAPSRSDSN
+1802 PDTRAMSRSDSN
-1814 PDIVEDHSPSPP
+1814 PDIMEDHSPSPP

-1833 DAINARVPLDAL
+1833 DAINAKVPLDAL

-1863 VSADPEDATSKEK
+1863 VSADPEDATSREK

-1888 LEPLPYKVLVEHPL
+1888 VEPLPFKVLVEHPL

-1909 CQTFKSLDIR
+1909 CQTYKALDIR

-1924 PTQDMDIHSTKTME
+1924 PAPDIDIHSTKTME

>member
-10 NDELSI
+10 NDELDI
-16 TQQVDQVT
+16 TQQVDQVN

-43 LQNDFDQFS
+43 LQSDFDQFS

-126 AKLNAVESGIYKERL
+126 AKLNAVETGIYKERL

-166 MEQVAFADRFREQE
+166 MEKVAFADRFREQE

-235 LRRRRE
+235 IRRRRE
-241 ATETVEAISQFEDK
+241 ASETVDAISQFEDK

-263 KDDEGEVIDV
+263 KDDDGEVIDV
-273 QYILTRDEDRLL
+273 QYILTRDEDRLM

-306 LQEDESA
+306 LHEDESA

-321 RKVLVDQMKAHEAQE
+321 RKVLVDQMKAHESQE

-370 VIRKNRII
+370 IIRKNRII

-384 DRRLKDFVDALNREA
+384 ERRLKDFEDALNRES

-468 MRDWKSL
+468 MREWKSL
-475 FVSGKPLYEQAPPPE
+475 FIAGKPLYEQAPPPE

-504 QALLDEGDFTE
+504 QALLDEGDFGE
-515 YKTMTGEWQPPE
+515 YKTMTGEWQPPDS
-527 AGEVI
+527 GEVT
-532 QPPKDNPIT
+532 QPPRDNPIT

-562 EFPPFPIRAC
+562 EFPAFPIRAC

-579 GKSSIVQQLA
+579 GKSTVVQQLA

-616 AVQDKKKSN
+616 AVQ
-625 KVKKEPEVEEKAP
+625 EPEVEEIKDAAP
-638 ETSDQTPQPQ
+638 SDQALQPA

-661 SVTLPETQPEVA
+661 SITLPETDVA
-673 PTPSDNPTEEAPKTE
+673 PPSDNQTEEVPKT
-688 SDQTAPPATE
+688 DPDPTAPPATE
-698 APPPEPT
+698 QPQPQELP
-705 PPSPV
+705 PPSPL
-710 KRTKSKGPKDKKQ
+710 KRTKSKLSKEKKL
-723 VPTPKA
+723 VPDEPEPTPKA

-738 LKKGQPVDDQVIVD
+738 LKKGQAIDDQVIVD

-760 IPEETGWII
+760 IPEETGWVI

-784 ALTGFAAGDKKDDKT
+784 ALTGFAAGDKKGDKST
-799 GKMKRSNLVKDPRPP
+799 AKMKKSNLVKDPRPT
-814 PPPAEPASGLD
+814 PPAPEPASGLD
-825 VVVSF
+825 VVINF
-830 DVPDELCLK
+830 EVPDDLCLK
-839 RAAGRLYGVQANEQY
+839 RSAGRLYGMQANEQY
-854 HQEFNPPPEGS
+854 HQEFKPPPEGS
-865 MTGVGKQEL
+865 MTGVGKQEQ
-874 VVPVQDKSHDQ
+874 VVPIQDMSHDQ

-892 TKYLDSWP
+892 TRHLDSWP
-900 KVEKWY
+900 KIEKWY
-906 NKFGVLAHVDASA
+906 NKFGVLAHVDASQGA
-919 EMRTVYLEVEKV
+919 RSVYLEVEKI

-943 QEPEPAPLEPVEE
+943 VEPEPVPEPVEE

-971 EPPVEEKTSRS
+971 EPPPEEKTSRS

-996 SRSKSPKSPKDKDK
+996 SRSKSPKDK

-1023 SSKKSEAG
+1023 NSKKSEAG

-1074 SEEWEFVDLPLEK
+1074 SEEWEFVNLPLEK

-1104 VGNSKYVFRK
+1104 VGNSKHVFRK

-1119 ENIYRYFYQIKKDYL
+1119 ENIYRYFFQIKKDYL
-1134 SYLRRPDNK
+1134 AYLRRPDNK
-1143 QVYVNQ
+1143 EVYVNQ

-1200 IDDGW
+1200 MDDGW
-1205 LDDHLGLLSNFYLT
+1205 LDDRLGLLSNFYLT
-1219 QMQAEVDRYQD
+1219 QMQGEVDRYQD

-1245 YPEELNANFAR
+1245 YPEELNTNFSR
-1256 LPLIELPVER
+1256 IPLIELPVER

-1296 KSSRSKSGRSKSP
+1296 KSGRSKSGRSKSP

-1325 DKSKEKKESTEQV
+1325 DKSKEKKEASDQT
-1338 PTDETGKKKIPLVPR
+1338 PADETGKKKIPLVPR

-1394 EKLLFDGYQSGVN
+1394 EKLLFDGFLSGSN
-1407 ALATILQSEFA
+1407 ALATILQGEHA
-1418 AKEAEEEA
+1418 AREAEEEA
-1426 ERKREEEM
+1426 DRRREEEQ

-1472 TPTPPSSEEM
+1472 TPTPVSSEEL
-1482 SEEERLKKKQKER
+1482 SEEDKQKKEQRER
-1495 MREEYYF
+1495 MRQEFYF
-1502 AIQGEETAAKKRLE
+1502 AIQEEETAAKKRLE
-1516 LIKVHGI
+1516 LIKSHGI
-1523 GVLQDLKAKA
+1523 GVLQDLKSKA
-1533 DNTYKE
+1533 DNSYKE

-1549 KEMESIDHMSETIR
+1549 KEMESIDQMSEAIR
-1563 FAIEKRQKLK
+1563 YAIEKRQKLK
-1573 QELVLQ
+1573 EELVLQ
-1579 QEDFLVNTELKVL
+1579 QEDFLINTELKVL

-1602 VEEVVTPEQ
+1602 IQEVVMPEH
-1611 FSVSQLLNLYQQFT
+1611 FTVSQLLNLYQQFT
-1625 ATAPTGVMSKQSFV
+1625 ATGPTGVMSKQSFV
-1639 ETFENMVSVSFG
+1639 ETFENMVSVAFG

-1688 AVAQPLPSPTQT
+1688 AIAQPLPSPTQT
-1700 ELLETLQKFREMDQK
+1700 ELLETLQKFKTMDQK

-1729 IWFGCKSSKGGEF
+1729 IWFGSQSMKDEEF

-1774 FSASS
+1774 FSASP
-1779 NSSEGFLRAL
+1779 NASEGFLRAL
-1789 SVASGTHMPRLPR
+1789 SVTSGTHMPRLPR
-1802 NEVRAPSRSDSN
+1802 PELRAPSRSDSN

-1826 VPTDIPE
+1826 TPVDIPD
-1833 DAINARVPLDAL
+1833 DAINAKVPLEAL

-1863 VSADPEDATSKEK
+1863 VSADPEDATSMEK
-1876 LSSVYQELGSDN
+1876 LSSVYQELGSEN
-1888 LEPLPYKVLVEHPL
+1888 LEPLCYKVLVEHPL
-1902 IQDVMAA
+1902 IQDVMTA

-1924 PTQDMDIHSTKTME
+1924 PAHDVDLHSTKTLE

>member
-10 NDELSI
+10 NDELTIS
-16 TQQVDQVT
+16 QQVDQVN

-108 KKANLTGV
+108 KKSNLTGV

-166 MEQVAFADRFREQE
+166 MEKVAFADRFREQE
-180 RIKQQQQDQRR
+180 RIKQQQQDQRKS
-191 ALLARSQRLREKQ
+191 LLARSQRLREKQ

-235 LRRRRE
+235 LRRRKE
-241 ATETVEAISQFEDK
+241 AGETVDAITEFEEK

-263 KDDEGEVIDV
+263 KDDDGEAIDV

-446 VDFACKVA
+446 VDFTCKVA

-468 MRDWKSL
+468 MRDWTAL
-475 FVSGKPLYEQAPPPE
+475 FISGKPLYEQAPPPE

-504 QALLDEGDFTE
+504 QALLDEGDFSE

-527 AGEVI
+527 GSEVT
-532 QPPKDNPIT
+532 QPPRDNPIT

-572 VLGKVFS
+572 VVGKVFS
-579 GKSSIVQQLA
+579 GKSTIVQQLA

-594 QVLDVDTLVSEA
+594 KVLDVDALVSEA

-616 AVQDKKKSN
+616 IVQ
-625 KVKKEPEVEEKAP
+625 EQETEEKVP
-638 ETSDQTPQPQ
+638 ESSPSDQPAESQ
-648 GITINIRAPTGEG
+648 AG
-661 SVTLPETQPEVA
+661 SVP
-673 PTPSDNPTEEAPKTE
+673 PSDTQTEETGPTAA
-688 SDQTAPPATE
+688 SDQTAPPPATTE
-698 APPPEPT
+698 APT
-705 PPSPV
+705 PAPASPV
-710 KRTKSKGPKDKKQ
+710 KRSKSKLKEKKQ

-784 ALTGFAAGDKKDDKT
+784 ALTGFSAGDKKDDKSA
-799 GKMKRSNLVKDPRPP
+799 GKMKRSNLVKDPRPT
-814 PPPAEPASGLD
+814 PPPADPASGLD
-825 VVVSF
+825 VVINF
-830 DVPDELCLK
+830 EVPDELCLK
-839 RAAGRLYGVQANEQY
+839 RSAGRLLALQANEQY
-854 HQEFNPPPEGS
+854 HQEFKPPPEGS
-865 MTGVGKQEL
+865 MTGVGRQEQ
-874 VVPVQDKSHDQ
+874 VIPVQDMSHDQ

-892 TKYLDSWP
+892 TRYLDSWP
-900 KVEKWY
+900 KIEKWY
-906 NKFGVLAHVDASA
+906 NKFGVLTTVDASQG
-919 EMRTVYLEVEKV
+919 MQTVFLEVEKI

-943 QEPEPAPLEPVEE
+943 QEPEPVPEPPVEE
-956 KKEEPPAPP
+956 KKEEPPPPP

-971 EPPVEEKTSRS
+971 EAPPEEKGSRS

-996 SRSKSPKSPKDKDK
+996 SRSKSPKDK
-1010 KGRDKSSSPKRSA
+1010 KGRDKSGSPKRSA

-1040 PKSKKGSGKK
+1040 PKSKKSSGKK
-1050 GKTPEPEPEPEPQEP
+1050 RKTPEPEPEPEPQEP

-1087 ELAEVLA
+1087 DLAEVLA

-1104 VGNSKYVFRK
+1104 VGNSKHVFRK
-1114 LREER
+1114 LRDER

-1134 SYLRRPDNK
+1134 AYLRRPDNK

-1155 DVPDDMREDEETK
+1155 EVPDDMRDDEETK

-1205 LDDHLGLLSNFYLT
+1205 LDDHLGLLSNHYLT
-1219 QMQAEVDRYQD
+1219 QMQGEVDRYQD
-1230 TVRMLKDYYKGMDGH
+1230 TVRMLRDYYKGMDGH
-1245 YPEELNANFAR
+1245 YPEELNANYTR
-1256 LPLIELPVER
+1256 IPLIELPVER

-1286 RRDSAKSDRP
+1286 GRDSAKSDRP

-1309 KSPKERKSR
+1309 KSPKSPKERKSR
-1318 TPSAKKR
+1318 SPSAKKR
-1325 DKSKEKKESTEQV
+1325 DKSKEKKEAAEQT
-1338 PTDETGKKKIPLVPR
+1338 PADESGKKKIPLVPR

-1379 DDGGTESPAP
+1379 DDGGPESPAP

-1394 EKLLFDGYQSGVN
+1394 EKLLYDGFQSGTN
-1407 ALATILQSEFA
+1407 ALATILQNELA
-1418 AKEAEEEA
+1418 AREAEEEA
-1426 ERKREEEM
+1426 ERKRDEER

-1462 PKKKKDDSAS
+1462 PKKKKDDAAS
-1472 TPTPPSSEEM
+1472 TPTPSSTEEM
-1482 SEEERLKKKQKER
+1482 SEEEKQKKELRER
-1495 MREEYYF
+1495 MRQEYYF
-1502 AIQGEETAAKKRLE
+1502 AIQEEETAAKKRLE
-1516 LIKVHGI
+1516 LIKVQGI
-1523 GVLQDLKAKA
+1523 NVLQDLKSKA

-1539 MNDWLGARFL
+1539 MIDWLGARFL
-1549 KEMESIDHMSETIR
+1549 KEMESIDQMSEAIR

-1579 QEDFLVNTELKVL
+1579 QEDFLINTELKVL
-1592 RSPSPAPPPV
+1592 RSPSPEPPPV
-1602 VEEVVTPEQ
+1602 IQEVVLPEQ
-1611 FSVSQLLNLYQQFT
+1611 FTVSQLLNLYQQFT

-1639 ETFENMVSVSFG
+1639 ETFENMVSVAFG

-1676 NVEYVDW
+1676 NAEYVDW

-1688 AVAQPLPSPTQT
+1688 AIAQPLPSPTQT
-1700 ELLETLQKFREMDQK
+1700 ELLETLQKFKEMDQK
-1715 STGFVTREQYDRMD
+1715 STGCVTREQYDRMD
-1729 IWFGCKSSKGGEF
+1729 IWFGNQSSSSEEF
-1742 DRSAKLK
+1742 DRASKLK

-1767 YVSMLMY
+1767 YISMLMY
-1774 FSASS
+1774 FSASC
-1779 NSSEGFLRAL
+1779 NANEGFLRAL

-1802 NEVRAPSRSDSN
+1802 PDTRAMSRSDSN
-1814 PDIVEDHSPSPP
+1814 PDIMEDHSPSPP

-1833 DAINARVPLDAL
+1833 DAVNAKVPLDAL

-1863 VSADPEDATSKEK
+1863 VSADPEDATSREK

-1888 LEPLPYKVLVEHPL
+1888 VEPLPFKVLVEHPL

-1909 CQTFKSLDIR
+1909 CQTYKALDIR

-1924 PTQDMDIHSTKTME
+1924 PAPDIDIHSTKTME

>member
-10 NDELSI
+10 NDELTI
-16 TQQVDQVT
+16 TQQVDQVN

-108 KKANLTGV
+108 KKSNLTGV

-166 MEQVAFADRFREQE
+166 MEKVAFADRFREQE
-180 RIKQQQQDQRR
+180 RIKQQQQDQRKS
-191 ALLARSQRLREKQ
+191 LLARSQRLREKQ

-235 LRRRRE
+235 LRRRKE
-241 ATETVEAISQFEDK
+241 AGETVDAITEFEEK

-263 KDDEGEVIDV
+263 KDDDGEAIDV

-446 VDFACKVA
+446 VDFTCKVA

-468 MRDWKSL
+468 MRDWTAL
-475 FVSGKPLYEQAPPPE
+475 FISGKPLYEQAPPPE

-504 QALLDEGDFTE
+504 QALLDEGDFSE

-527 AGEVI
+527 GSEVT
-532 QPPKDNPIT
+532 QPPRDNPIT

-572 VLGKVFS
+572 VVGKVFS
-579 GKSSIVQQLA
+579 GKSTIIQQLA

-594 QVLDVDTLVSEA
+594 KVLDVDALVSEA

-616 AVQDKKKSN
+616 IVQ
-625 KVKKEPEVEEKAP
+625 EQETEEKVP
-638 ETSDQTPQPQ
+638 ESSPADQPAESQ
-648 GITINIRAPTGEG
+648 AG
-661 SVTLPETQPEVA
+661 SVP
-673 PTPSDNPTEEAPKTE
+673 PSDTQTEETGPTAA
-688 SDQTAPPATE
+688 SDQTAPPPATTE
-698 APPPEPT
+698 APT
-705 PPSPV
+705 PAPASPV
-710 KRTKSKGPKDKKQ
+710 KRSKSKLKEKKQ
-723 VPTPKA
+723 VTDEPEPTPKA

-784 ALTGFAAGDKKDDKT
+784 ALTGFSAGDKKDDKSS
-799 GKMKRSNLVKDPRPP
+799 GKMKRSNLVKDPRPT
-814 PPPAEPASGLD
+814 PPPADPASGLD
-825 VVVSF
+825 VVINF
-830 DVPDELCLK
+830 EVPDELCLK
-839 RAAGRLYGVQANEQY
+839 RSAGRLLALQANEQY
-854 HQEFNPPPEGS
+854 HQEFKPPPEGS
-865 MTGVGKQEL
+865 MTGVGRQEQ
-874 VVPVQDKSHDQ
+874 VIPVQDMSHDQ

-892 TKYLDSWP
+892 TRYLDSWP
-900 KVEKWY
+900 KIEKWY
-906 NKFGVLAHVDASA
+906 NKFGVLTTVDAA
-919 EMRTVYLEVEKV
+919 QGMQTVYLEVEKI

-943 QEPEPAPLEPVEE
+943 QEPEPVPEPPVEE
-956 KKEEPPAPP
+956 KKEEAPPPP

-971 EPPVEEKTSRS
+971 EAPPEEKGSRS

-996 SRSKSPKSPKDKDK
+996 SRSKSPKDK
-1010 KGRDKSSSPKRSA
+1010 KGRDKSGSPKRSA

-1040 PKSKKGSGKK
+1040 PKSKKSSGKK
-1050 GKTPEPEPEPEPQEP
+1050 RKTPEPEPEPEPQEP

-1087 ELAEVLA
+1087 DLAEVLA

-1104 VGNSKYVFRK
+1104 VGNSKHVFRK
-1114 LREER
+1114 LRDER

-1134 SYLRRPDNK
+1134 AYLRRPDNK

-1155 DVPDDMREDEETK
+1155 EVPDDMRDDEETK

-1205 LDDHLGLLSNFYLT
+1205 LDDHLGLLSNHYLT
-1219 QMQAEVDRYQD
+1219 QMQGEVDRYQD
-1230 TVRMLKDYYKGMDGH
+1230 TVRMLRDYYKGMDGH
-1245 YPEELNANFAR
+1245 YPEELNANYTR
-1256 LPLIELPVER
+1256 IPLIELPVER

-1286 RRDSAKSDRP
+1286 GRDSAKSDRP

-1309 KSPKERKSR
+1309 KSPKSPKERKSR
-1318 TPSAKKR
+1318 SPSAKKR
-1325 DKSKEKKESTEQV
+1325 DKSKEKKEAAEQT
-1338 PTDETGKKKIPLVPR
+1338 PADESGKKKIPLVPR

-1379 DDGGTESPAP
+1379 DDGGPESPAP

-1394 EKLLFDGYQSGVN
+1394 EKLLYDGFQSGTN
-1407 ALATILQSEFA
+1407 ALATILQNELA
-1418 AKEAEEEA
+1418 AREAEEEA
-1426 ERKREEEM
+1426 ERKRDEER

-1462 PKKKKDDSAS
+1462 PKKKKDDAAS
-1472 TPTPPSSEEM
+1472 TPTPSSTEEM
-1482 SEEERLKKKQKER
+1482 SEEEKQKKELRER
-1495 MREEYYF
+1495 MRQEYYF
-1502 AIQGEETAAKKRLE
+1502 AIQEEETAAKKRLE
-1516 LIKVHGI
+1516 LIKVQGI
-1523 GVLQDLKAKA
+1523 NVLQDLKSKA

-1539 MNDWLGARFL
+1539 MIDWLGARFL
-1549 KEMESIDHMSETIR
+1549 KEMESIDQMSEAIR

-1579 QEDFLVNTELKVL
+1579 QEDFLINTELKVL
-1592 RSPSPAPPPV
+1592 RSPSPEPPPV
-1602 VEEVVTPEQ
+1602 IQEVVLPEQ
-1611 FSVSQLLNLYQQFT
+1611 FTVSQLLNLYQQFT

-1639 ETFENMVSVSFG
+1639 ETFENMVSVAFG

-1676 NVEYVDW
+1676 NAEYVDW

-1688 AVAQPLPSPTQT
+1688 AIAQPLPSPTQT
-1700 ELLETLQKFREMDQK
+1700 ELLETLQKFMEMDQK
-1715 STGFVTREQYDRMD
+1715 STGCVTREQYDRMD
-1729 IWFGCKSSKGGEF
+1729 IWFGNQSSSSEEF
-1742 DRSAKLK
+1742 DRASKLK

-1767 YVSMLMY
+1767 YISMLMY
-1774 FSASS
+1774 FSASC
-1779 NSSEGFLRAL
+1779 NANEGFLRAL

-1802 NEVRAPSRSDSN
+1802 PDTRAMSRSDSN
-1814 PDIVEDHSPSPP
+1814 PDIMEDHSPSPP
-1826 VPTDIPE
+1826 VPIDIPE
-1833 DAINARVPLDAL
+1833 DAVNAKVPLDAL

-1863 VSADPEDATSKEK
+1863 VSADPEDATSREK

-1888 LEPLPYKVLVEHPL
+1888 VEPLPFKVLVEHPL

-1909 CQTFKSLDIR
+1909 CQTYKALDIR

-1924 PTQDMDIHSTKTME
+1924 PAPDIDIHSTKTME

>member
-10 NDELSI
+10 NDELTI
-16 TQQVDQVT
+16 TQQVDQVN

-108 KKANLTGV
+108 KKSNLTGV

-166 MEQVAFADRFREQE
+166 MEKVAFADRFREQE
-180 RIKQQQQDQRR
+180 RIKQQQQDQRKS
-191 ALLARSQRLREKQ
+191 LLARSQRLREKQ

-235 LRRRRE
+235 LRRRKE
-241 ATETVEAISQFEDK
+241 AGETVDAITEFEEK

-263 KDDEGEVIDV
+263 KDDDGEAIDV

-446 VDFACKVA
+446 VDFTCKVA

-468 MRDWKSL
+468 MRDWTAL
-475 FVSGKPLYEQAPPPE
+475 FISGKPLYEQAPPPE

-504 QALLDEGDFTE
+504 QALLDEGDFSE

-527 AGEVI
+527 GSEVT
-532 QPPKDNPIT
+532 QPPRDNPIT

-572 VLGKVFS
+572 VVGKVFS
-579 GKSSIVQQLA
+579 GKSTIVQQLA

-594 QVLDVDTLVSEA
+594 KVLDVDALVSEA

-616 AVQDKKKSN
+616 IVQ
-625 KVKKEPEVEEKAP
+625 EQETEEKVP
-638 ETSDQTPQPQ
+638 ESSPSDQPAESQ
-648 GITINIRAPTGEG
+648 AG
-661 SVTLPETQPEVA
+661 SVP
-673 PTPSDNPTEEAPKTE
+673 PSDTQTEETGPTAA
-688 SDQTAPPATE
+688 SDQTAPPPATTE
-698 APPPEPT
+698 APT
-705 PPSPV
+705 PAPASPV
-710 KRTKSKGPKDKKQ
+710 KRSKSKLKEKKQ

-784 ALTGFAAGDKKDDKT
+784 ALTGFSAGDKKDDKSS
-799 GKMKRSNLVKDPRPP
+799 GKMKRSNLVKDPRPT
-814 PPPAEPASGLD
+814 PPPADPASGLD
-825 VVVSF
+825 VVINF
-830 DVPDELCLK
+830 EVPDELCLK
-839 RAAGRLYGVQANEQY
+839 RSAGRLLALQANEQY
-854 HQEFNPPPEGS
+854 HQEFKPPPEGS
-865 MTGVGKQEL
+865 MTGVGRQEQ
-874 VVPVQDKSHDQ
+874 VIPVQDMSHDQ

-892 TKYLDSWP
+892 TRYLDSWP
-900 KVEKWY
+900 KIEKWY
-906 NKFGVLAHVDASA
+906 NKFGVLTTVDASQG
-919 EMRTVYLEVEKV
+919 MQTVYLEVEKI

-943 QEPEPAPLEPVEE
+943 QEPEPVPEPPVEE
-956 KKEEPPAPP
+956 KKEEPPPPP

-971 EPPVEEKTSRS
+971 ETPPEEKGSRS

-996 SRSKSPKSPKDKDK
+996 SRSKSPKDK
-1010 KGRDKSSSPKRSA
+1010 KGRDKSGSPKRSA

-1040 PKSKKGSGKK
+1040 PKSKKSSGKK
-1050 GKTPEPEPEPEPQEP
+1050 RKTPEPEPEPEPQEP

-1087 ELAEVLA
+1087 DLAEVLA

-1104 VGNSKYVFRK
+1104 VGNSKHVFRK
-1114 LREER
+1114 LRDER

-1134 SYLRRPDNK
+1134 AYLRRPDNK

-1155 DVPDDMREDEETK
+1155 EVPDDMRDDEETK

-1205 LDDHLGLLSNFYLT
+1205 LDDHLGLLSNHYLT
-1219 QMQAEVDRYQD
+1219 QMQGEVDRYQD
-1230 TVRMLKDYYKGMDGH
+1230 TVRMLRDYYKGMDGH
-1245 YPEELNANFAR
+1245 YPEELNANYTR
-1256 LPLIELPVER
+1256 IPLIELPVER

-1286 RRDSAKSDRP
+1286 GRDSAKSDRP

-1309 KSPKERKSR
+1309 KSPKSPKERKSR
-1318 TPSAKKR
+1318 SPSAKKR
-1325 DKSKEKKESTEQV
+1325 DKSKEKKEASEQT
-1338 PTDETGKKKIPLVPR
+1338 PADESGKKKIPLVPR

-1379 DDGGTESPAP
+1379 DDGGPESPAP

-1394 EKLLFDGYQSGVN
+1394 EKLLYDGFQSGTN
-1407 ALATILQSEFA
+1407 ALATILQNELA
-1418 AKEAEEEA
+1418 AREAEEEA
-1426 ERKREEEM
+1426 ERKRDEER

-1462 PKKKKDDSAS
+1462 PKKKKDDAAS
-1472 TPTPPSSEEM
+1472 TPTPSSTEEM
-1482 SEEERLKKKQKER
+1482 SEEEKQKKELRER
-1495 MREEYYF
+1495 MRQEYYF
-1502 AIQGEETAAKKRLE
+1502 AIQEEETAAKKRLE
-1516 LIKVHGI
+1516 LIKVQGI
-1523 GVLQDLKAKA
+1523 NVLQDLKSKA

-1539 MNDWLGARFL
+1539 MIDWLGARFL
-1549 KEMESIDHMSETIR
+1549 KEMESIDQMSEAIR

-1579 QEDFLVNTELKVL
+1579 QEDFLINTELKVL
-1592 RSPSPAPPPV
+1592 RSPSPEPPPV
-1602 VEEVVTPEQ
+1602 IQEVVLPEQ
-1611 FSVSQLLNLYQQFT
+1611 FTVSQLLNLYQQFT

-1639 ETFENMVSVSFG
+1639 ETFENMVSVAFG

-1676 NVEYVDW
+1676 NAEYVDW

-1688 AVAQPLPSPTQT
+1688 AIAQPLPSPTQT
-1700 ELLETLQKFREMDQK
+1700 ELLETLQKFKDMDQK
-1715 STGFVTREQYDRMD
+1715 STGCVTREQYDRMD
-1729 IWFGCKSSKGGEF
+1729 IWFGNQSSSSEEF
-1742 DRSAKLK
+1742 DRASKLK

-1767 YVSMLMY
+1767 YISMLMY
-1774 FSASS
+1774 FSASC
-1779 NSSEGFLRAL
+1779 NANEGFLRAL

-1802 NEVRAPSRSDSN
+1802 PDTRAMSRSDSN
-1814 PDIVEDHSPSPP
+1814 PDIMEDHSPSPP

-1833 DAINARVPLDAL
+1833 DAVNAKVPLDAL

-1863 VSADPEDATSKEK
+1863 VSADPEDATSREK

-1888 LEPLPYKVLVEHPL
+1888 VEPLPFKVLVEHPL

-1909 CQTFKSLDIR
+1909 CQTYKALDIR

-1924 PTQDMDIHSTKTME
+1924 PAPDIDIHSTKTME

>member
-10 NDELSI
+10 NDELTI
-16 TQQVDQVT
+16 TQQVDQVN

-108 KKANLTGV
+108 KKSNLTGV

-166 MEQVAFADRFREQE
+166 MEKVAFADRFREQE
-180 RIKQQQQDQRR
+180 RIKQQQQDQRKS
-191 ALLARSQRLREKQ
+191 LLARSQRLREKQ

-211 QAATV
+211 QERAATV

-235 LRRRRE
+235 LRRRKE
-241 ATETVEAISQFEDK
+241 AGETVDAITEFEEK

-263 KDDEGEVIDV
+263 KDDDGEAIDV

-446 VDFACKVA
+446 VDFTCKVA

-468 MRDWKSL
+468 MRDWTAL
-475 FVSGKPLYEQAPPPE
+475 FISGKPLYEQAPPPE

-504 QALLDEGDFTE
+504 QALLDEGDFSE

-527 AGEVI
+527 GSEVT
-532 QPPKDNPIT
+532 QPPRDNPIT

-572 VLGKVFS
+572 VVGKVFS
-579 GKSSIVQQLA
+579 GKSTIVQQLA

-594 QVLDVDTLVSEA
+594 KVLDVDALVSEA

-616 AVQDKKKSN
+616 IVQ
-625 KVKKEPEVEEKAP
+625 EQETEEKVP
-638 ETSDQTPQPQ
+638 ESSPSDQPAESQ
-648 GITINIRAPTGEG
+648 AG
-661 SVTLPETQPEVA
+661 SVP
-673 PTPSDNPTEEAPKTE
+673 PSDTQTEETGPTAA
-688 SDQTAPPATE
+688 SDQTAPPPATTE
-698 APPPEPT
+698 APT
-705 PPSPV
+705 PAPASPV
-710 KRTKSKGPKDKKQ
+710 KRSKSKLKEKKQ
-723 VPTPKA
+723 VTDEPEPTPKA

-784 ALTGFAAGDKKDDKT
+784 ALTGFSAGDKKDDKSS
-799 GKMKRSNLVKDPRPP
+799 GKMKRSNLVKDPRPT
-814 PPPAEPASGLD
+814 PPPADPASGLD
-825 VVVSF
+825 VVINF
-830 DVPDELCLK
+830 EVPDELCLK
-839 RAAGRLYGVQANEQY
+839 RSAGRLLALQANEQY
-854 HQEFNPPPEGS
+854 HQEFKPPPEGS
-865 MTGVGKQEL
+865 MTGVGRQEQ
-874 VVPVQDKSHDQ
+874 VIPVQDMSHDQ

-892 TKYLDSWP
+892 TRYLDSWP
-900 KVEKWY
+900 KIEKWY
-906 NKFGVLAHVDASA
+906 NKFGVLTTVDAA
-919 EMRTVYLEVEKV
+919 QGMQTVYLEVEKI

-943 QEPEPAPLEPVEE
+943 QEPEPVPEPPVEE
-956 KKEEPPAPP
+956 KKEEPPPPP

-971 EPPVEEKTSRS
+971 EAPPEEKGSRS

-996 SRSKSPKSPKDKDK
+996 SRSKSPKDK
-1010 KGRDKSSSPKRSA
+1010 KGRDKSGSPKRSA

-1040 PKSKKGSGKK
+1040 PKSKKSSGKK
-1050 GKTPEPEPEPEPQEP
+1050 RKTPEPEPEPEPQEP

-1087 ELAEVLA
+1087 DLAEVLA

-1104 VGNSKYVFRK
+1104 VGNSKHVFRK
-1114 LREER
+1114 LRDER

-1134 SYLRRPDNK
+1134 AYLRRPDNK

-1155 DVPDDMREDEETK
+1155 EVPDDMRDDEETK

-1205 LDDHLGLLSNFYLT
+1205 LDDHLGLLSNHYLT
-1219 QMQAEVDRYQD
+1219 QMQGEVDRYQD
-1230 TVRMLKDYYKGMDGH
+1230 TVRMLRDYYKGMDGH
-1245 YPEELNANFAR
+1245 YPEELNANYTR
-1256 LPLIELPVER
+1256 IPLIELPVER

-1286 RRDSAKSDRP
+1286 GRDSAKSDRP

-1309 KSPKERKSR
+1309 KSPKSPKERKSR
-1318 TPSAKKR
+1318 SPSAKKR
-1325 DKSKEKKESTEQV
+1325 DKSKEKKEAAEQT
-1338 PTDETGKKKIPLVPR
+1338 PADESGKKKIPLVPR

-1379 DDGGTESPAP
+1379 DDGGPESPAP

-1394 EKLLFDGYQSGVN
+1394 EKLLYDGFQSGTN
-1407 ALATILQSEFA
+1407 ALATILQNELA
-1418 AKEAEEEA
+1418 AREAEEEA
-1426 ERKREEEM
+1426 ERKRDEER

-1462 PKKKKDDSAS
+1462 PKKKKDDAAS
-1472 TPTPPSSEEM
+1472 TPTPSSTEEM
-1482 SEEERLKKKQKER
+1482 SEEEKQKKELRER
-1495 MREEYYF
+1495 MRQEYYF
-1502 AIQGEETAAKKRLE
+1502 AIQEEETAAKKRLE
-1516 LIKVHGI
+1516 LIKVQGI
-1523 GVLQDLKAKA
+1523 NVLQDLKSKA

-1539 MNDWLGARFL
+1539 MIDWLGARFL
-1549 KEMESIDHMSETIR
+1549 KEMESIDQMSEAIR

-1579 QEDFLVNTELKVL
+1579 QEDFLINTELKVL
-1592 RSPSPAPPPV
+1592 RSPSPEPPPV
-1602 VEEVVTPEQ
+1602 IQEVVLPEQ
-1611 FSVSQLLNLYQQFT
+1611 FTVSQLLNLYQQFT

-1639 ETFENMVSVSFG
+1639 ETFENMVSVAFG

-1676 NVEYVDW
+1676 NAEYVDW

-1688 AVAQPLPSPTQT
+1688 AIAQPLPSPTQT
-1700 ELLETLQKFREMDQK
+1700 ELLETLQKFMEMDQK
-1715 STGFVTREQYDRMD
+1715 STGCVTREQYDRMD
-1729 IWFGCKSSKGGEF
+1729 IWFGNQSSSSEEF
-1742 DRSAKLK
+1742 DRASKLK

-1767 YVSMLMY
+1767 YISMLMY
-1774 FSASS
+1774 FSASC
-1779 NSSEGFLRAL
+1779 NANEGFLRAL

-1802 NEVRAPSRSDSN
+1802 PDTRAMSRSDSN
-1814 PDIVEDHSPSPP
+1814 PDIMEDHSPSPP
-1826 VPTDIPE
+1826 VPIDIPE
-1833 DAINARVPLDAL
+1833 DAVNAKVPLDAL

-1863 VSADPEDATSKEK
+1863 VSADPEDATSREK

-1888 LEPLPYKVLVEHPL
+1888 VEPLPFKVLVEHPL

-1909 CQTFKSLDIR
+1909 CQTYKALDIR

-1924 PTQDMDIHSTKTME
+1924 PAPDIDIHSTKTME